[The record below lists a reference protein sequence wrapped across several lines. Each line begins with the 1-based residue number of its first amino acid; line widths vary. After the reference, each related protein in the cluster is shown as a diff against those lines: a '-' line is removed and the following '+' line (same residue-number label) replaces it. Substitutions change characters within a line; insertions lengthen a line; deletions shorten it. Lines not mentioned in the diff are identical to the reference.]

1 MYFIFRN
8 LFLTLRL
15 KPVSLNVFKNQT
27 RDKKLKERWDRLIS
41 ILNERFSDGET
52 IDVEGVLYLV
62 GLQELGQI
70 HHKMKKDDNINLIH
84 IGICTV
90 LEPYGYYRF
99 DFYDEEGWPH
109 FERTAE
115 IPAVTKSEQ
124 ELLMKRALVEYFA
137 AWIAGE

>member
-8 LFLTLRL
+8 LILRLTL
-15 KPVSLNVFKNQT
+15 KPLSLNVLKNQS
-27 RDKKLKERWDRLIS
+27 RDKKLKDRWDRLLTVLS
-41 ILNERFSDGET
+41 KRFSDGESL
-52 IDVEGVLYLV
+52 DVEGVLYLV

-70 HHKMKKDDNINLIH
+70 HQKMKKDDNVNLIH

-109 FERTAE
+109 FELLEAL
-115 IPAVTKSEQ
+115 PPLKPGEQ
-124 ELLMKRALVEYFA
+124 SILMKEALVEYFLKREV
-137 AWIAGE
+137 IQ

>member
-1 MYFIFRN
+1 M
-8 LFLTLRL
+8 
-15 KPVSLNVFKNQT
+15 NVFKNQT

-41 ILNERFSDGET
+41 ILNERFSDAET

-70 HHKMKKDDNINLIH
+70 HQKMKKDDNINLIH

-109 FERTAE
+109 FELLEAL
-115 IPAVTKSEQ
+115 PKLKPGEQ
-124 ELLMKRALVEYFA
+124 SILIKEALVGYFLKREL
-137 AWIAGE
+137 IQ

>member
-1 MYFIFRN
+1 
-8 LFLTLRL
+8 
-15 KPVSLNVFKNQT
+15 LNVFKNQT

-52 IDVEGVLYLV
+52 IDVDGVLYLV

-70 HHKMKKDDNINLIH
+70 HQKMKKDDNINLIH

-99 DFYDEEGWPH
+99 DFYDEDGWPH
-109 FERTAE
+109 FELLEAL
-115 IPAVTKSEQ
+115 PNLKPGEQ
-124 ELLMKRALVEYFA
+124 SILIKEALVGYFLKREL
-137 AWIAGE
+137 IQ

>member
-1 MYFIFRN
+1 
-8 LFLTLRL
+8 
-15 KPVSLNVFKNQT
+15 LNVFKNQT

-70 HHKMKKDDNINLIH
+70 HQKMKKDDNINLIH

-99 DFYDEEGWPH
+99 DFYDEDGWPH
-109 FERTAE
+109 FELLEAL
-115 IPAVTKSEQ
+115 PNLKPGEQ
-124 ELLMKRALVEYFA
+124 SILIKEALVEYFLKREL
-137 AWIAGE
+137 IQ

>member
-1 MYFIFRN
+1 
-8 LFLTLRL
+8 
-15 KPVSLNVFKNQT
+15 LNVFKNQT

-70 HHKMKKDDNINLIH
+70 HQKMKKDDNINLIH

-109 FERTAE
+109 FELLEAL
-115 IPAVTKSEQ
+115 PNLKPGEQ
-124 ELLMKRALVEYFA
+124 SILIKEALVGYFLKREL
-137 AWIAGE
+137 IQ